1 METAPQLL
9 AEERLHDERRC
20 PTYVGAPEQTGG
32 VGARG
37 LESATSFD

>member
-1 METAPQLL
+1 METAAQLL
-9 AEERLHDERRC
+9 AEERLYDERRY

-37 LESATSFD
+37 LESATRLD